1 MAAAGGKAGGC
12 EKQMC
17 KYGSEC
23 YRKNPDHLRRFAHPP
38 PSTSAT
44 GEESGDSGSGSE
56 LGVTSVDSAP
66 PRLAGVSP
74 SEAGRNRKRG
84 RVRCHCYRQIYCFI
98 ELA

>member
-1 MAAAGGKAGGC
+1 MASGGKAGGC

-17 KYGSEC
+17 KYGSKC

-66 PRLAGVSP
+66 PPPVPQVSP
-74 SEAGRNRKRG
+74 SVAGRNLKRG
-84 RVRCHCYRQIYCFI
+84 RVRRHH
-98 ELA
+98 